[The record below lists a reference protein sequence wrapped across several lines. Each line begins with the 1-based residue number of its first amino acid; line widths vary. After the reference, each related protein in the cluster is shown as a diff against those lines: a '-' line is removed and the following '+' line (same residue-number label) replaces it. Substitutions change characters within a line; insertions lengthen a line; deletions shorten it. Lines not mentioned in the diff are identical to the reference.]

1 MAHALVGNFG
11 IDYELVAVFPLDD
24 TRPDSAPLT
33 RLRTQQK
40 TRRTVFQ
47 LDVYVGS
54 FGCHCIVGH
63 ANNGVAS
70 DLIRIFRR

>member
-11 IDYELVAVFPLDD
+11 IDYESVAVFPLDD
-24 TRPDSAPLT
+24 KRPDSVPSTQLP
-33 RLRTQQK
+33 TQQK

-54 FGCHCIVGH
+54 FGCHSV
-63 ANNGVAS
+63 VAP
-70 DLIRIFRR
+70 RE